1 MGSNDSLISTSSIP
15 NKLENKYEIFPVPAK
30 DIINIK
36 NLKKQLYFEIIS
48 LTGRNVKAG
57 YTKGT
62 IPVSKLNNGIYF
74 IILEDGIYGNI
85 LKFVKC

>member
-1 MGSNDSLISTSSIP
+1 MGFNDSLISTSRISY
-15 NKLENKYEIFPVPAK
+15 KLENKYEIFPVPAT

-36 NLKKQLYFEIIS
+36 NLEKQLYFEIIG
-48 LTGRNVKAG
+48 LTGRKVKSG
-57 YTKGT
+57 YTKGA

-74 IILEDGIYGNI
+74 MMLEDGIHRNI